1 MWSIIKSHFHKGKTG
16 FFITG
21 LFVVLSV
28 MMMIIGLSI
37 CLGMGD
43 LYENTKI
50 LTNSAD
56 ATFLS
61 SSNEFADLF
70 EEELNEMILKNMI

>member
-56 ATFLS
+56 
-61 SSNEFADLF
+61 
-70 EEELNEMILKNMI
+70 